1 MTGTAIHRLAEA
13 IRYPDRI
20 PEDVVSFVLRVDG
33 MEIAAEESGARLTL
47 KYLLTEDEGLFGRL
61 AELAAGRM
69 LKEEAVLAA
78 EPQTGGLFLWQAE
91 DANASAHNLLRLFET
106 FVNSCDWWRERVAS
120 VSDERLQFG
129 PDEMIM
135 RP

>member
-1 MTGTAIHRLAEA
+1 MVHNVFAR
-13 IRYPDRI
+13 RI
-20 PEDVVSFVLRVDG
+20 LPMGAYHGIEGFRAMSHAKGVFEQGRWALPSLLR
-33 MEIAAEESGARLTL
+33 AP
-47 KYLLTEDEGLFGRL
+47 FGRL